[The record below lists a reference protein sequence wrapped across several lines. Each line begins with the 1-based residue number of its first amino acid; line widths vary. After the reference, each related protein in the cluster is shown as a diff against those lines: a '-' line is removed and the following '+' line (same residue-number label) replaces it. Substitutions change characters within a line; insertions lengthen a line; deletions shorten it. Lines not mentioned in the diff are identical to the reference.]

1 MHEITER
8 ATILQRQV
16 ERQRFSGDDP
26 VVELVPRLSQAEI
39 VARVIAAE
47 RTGAT
52 LALGETRYN
61 PNEDLA
67 AAALREAAGSLHS
80 WGFAVA
86 RVRLDEASRAHDPAL
101 QQRVSL
107 FKALTRHLSAIIYVP
122 LGEKLRLGLPEL
134 DEVLRGL
141 DLLPPAES
149 LHYRDELDRLLT
161 LREAAAGGDR
171 FLAAAWTFVR
181 AQLAMAGGQDEAALL
196 WLLNIAARQPVIAE
210 GYLGELL
217 GRARRQLLTLIGEP
231 NPGDPATPL
240 DPVRPRELFNA
251 LTARLSADMGR
262 DLTQGMQFFA
272 VTEYI
277 AADLADDRQ
286 GSEATPPRKS
296 KQTKAQ

>member
-1 MHEITER
+1 MREIAER
-8 ATILQRQV
+8 AAALQRQV
-16 ERQRFSGDDP
+16 ERQRFAGDDP

-47 RTGAT
+47 RTGAP
-52 LALGETRYN
+52 LALGEMRYN

-67 AAALREAAGSLHS
+67 EAALREAAASLRS

-122 LGEKLRLGLPEL
+122 LVEKLRLGLPEL
-134 DEVLRGL
+134 DDALRGL
-141 DLLPPAES
+141 DLLPSAES
-149 LHYRDELDRLLT
+149 LHFRDELDRLLT
-161 LREAAAGGDR
+161 LREAAAGGDQ
-171 FLAAAWTFVR
+171 FLATAWTFVR

-196 WLLNIAARQPVIAE
+196 WLLSVAARQPAITD

-217 GRARRQLLTLIGEP
+217 GRARRQILTLIGEP
-231 NPGDPATPL
+231 DPGDPTTPI

-251 LTARLSADMGR
+251 LTARLSTDLGR
-262 DLTQGMQFFA
+262 DLLQGMQYFA
-272 VTEYI
+272 VTEYV

-286 GSEATPPRKS
+286 GNKSTTPRKG
-296 KQTKAQ
+296 KNANP

>member
-1 MHEITER
+1 MREITER
-8 ATILQRQV
+8 AAALQRQV
-16 ERQRFSGDDP
+16 ERQRFAGEDP

-52 LALGETRYN
+52 LAVGETRYN

-67 AAALREAAGSLHS
+67 EAALREASGALRS

-86 RVRLDEASRAHDPAL
+86 RVRLDEASRAHDPAS

-134 DEVLRGL
+134 DAVLRGL
-141 DLLPPAES
+141 DLLSPAET
-149 LHYRDELDRLLT
+149 LHFRDEIDRLLT
-161 LREAAAGGDR
+161 LREAAAGGDQ

-196 WLLNIAARQPVIAE
+196 WLLSVAARQPAITD
-210 GYLGELL
+210 GYLGERL
-217 GRARRQLLTLIGEP
+217 GRARRQILTLIGEP
-231 NPGDPATPL
+231 DPGDPATPL

-251 LTARLSADMGR
+251 LTARLSADLGR
-262 DLTQGMQFFA
+262 DLTQGMQYFA
-272 VTEYI
+272 VTECVV
-277 AADLADDRQ
+277 ADLAEDRQ
-286 GSEATPPRKS
+286 GGKPTPTRQGKNAKP
-296 KQTKAQ
+296 Q

>member
-1 MHEITER
+1 MREITER
-8 ATILQRQV
+8 AAILQRQV
-16 ERQRFSGDDP
+16 EHQRFAGNDP
-26 VVELVPRLSQAEI
+26 VVELVPRLSQTEI

-67 AAALREAAGSLHS
+67 EAALREAAGSLRS

-86 RVRLDEASRAHDPAL
+86 RVRLDEASRAHDPAT

-122 LGEKLRLGLPEL
+122 LGEKLRLGLAEL
-134 DEVLRGL
+134 DAVLRGL
-141 DLLPPAES
+141 DLLPSAET
-149 LHYRDELDRLLT
+149 LHFRDELDRLLT
-161 LREAAAGGDR
+161 LREAAAGGDQ
-171 FLAAAWTFVR
+171 FLAAAWTLVR

-196 WLLNIAARQPVIAE
+196 WLLSIAARQPAIID
-210 GYLGELL
+210 GYLGEMF
-217 GRARRQLLTLIGEP
+217 GHARRQILTLIGEP
-231 NPGDPATPL
+231 DPGDPATPT

-251 LTARLSADMGR
+251 LTARLSADLGR

-277 AADLADDRQ
+277 AADLADD
-286 GSEATPPRKS
+286 GNESKSAPTRKG
-296 KQTKAQ
+296 KKAKPQ

>member
-1 MHEITER
+1 MREITER
-8 ATILQRQV
+8 AAALQRQV
-16 ERQRFSGDDP
+16 ERQRFAGEDP

-52 LALGETRYN
+52 LAVGETRYN

-67 AAALREAAGSLHS
+67 EAALGEAAGALRS

-134 DEVLRGL
+134 DAVRQGL
-141 DLLPPAES
+141 DLLPAAES
-149 LHYRDELDRLLT
+149 LHFRDELDRLLT
-161 LREAAAGGDR
+161 LREAAAGGDQ

-196 WLLNIAARQPVIAE
+196 WLLSIAARQPAIGE
-210 GYLGELL
+210 GYLADLL
-217 GRARRQLLTLIGEP
+217 GRARRQLLTLIGAP
-231 NPGDPATPL
+231 DPGDPTTPI

-251 LTARLSADMGR
+251 LTARLSAELGR
-262 DLTQGMQFFA
+262 DLTQGMQYFA
-272 VTEYI
+272 VTEYV

-286 GSEATPPRKS
+286 GSKSTPQRKS
-296 KQTKAQ
+296 KNAKSQ

>member
-1 MHEITER
+1 MREITER
-8 ATILQRQV
+8 AAALQRQV
-16 ERQRFSGDDP
+16 ERQRFAGDDP

-67 AAALREAAGSLHS
+67 EAALREAAASLRS

-86 RVRLDEASRAHDPAL
+86 RVRLDEASRAHDPSL

-122 LGEKLRLGLPEL
+122 LVEKLRLGLPEL
-134 DEVLRGL
+134 DDALRGL

-149 LHYRDELDRLLT
+149 LHFRDELDRLLT
-161 LREAAAGGDR
+161 LREAAAGGDQ
-171 FLAAAWTFVR
+171 FLATAWTFVR

-196 WLLNIAARQPVIAE
+196 WLLSVAARQPAITD

-217 GRARRQLLTLIGEP
+217 GRARRQILTLIGEP
-231 NPGDPATPL
+231 DPGDPATPI

-251 LTARLSADMGR
+251 LTARLSTDLGR
-262 DLTQGMQFFA
+262 DLLQGMRYFA
-272 VTEYI
+272 VTEYV

-286 GSEATPPRKS
+286 GNKSTTPRKG
-296 KQTKAQ
+296 KNANP

>member
-1 MHEITER
+1 MREITER
-8 ATILQRQV
+8 AAALRRQI
-16 ERQRFSGDDP
+16 ERQRFAGDDP

-67 AAALREAAGSLHS
+67 AAALHEAAGALRS

-86 RVRLDEASRAHDPAL
+86 RVRLDEASRSHDPAL

-107 FKALTRHLSAIIYVP
+107 FKALARHLSAIIYVP

-134 DEVLRGL
+134 DGVLRGL

-149 LHYRDELDRLLT
+149 LHFRDELDRLLT
-161 LREAAAGGDR
+161 LREAAAGGDQ

-196 WLLNIAARQPVIAE
+196 WLLSIAARQPAITE

-217 GRARRQLLTLIGEP
+217 GRARRQILALIGEP
-231 NPGDPATPL
+231 DPDDPATPP

-251 LTARLSADMGR
+251 LSARLSADLGR
-262 DLTQGMQFFA
+262 DLAQGMQYFA
-272 VTEYI
+272 VNEYV
-277 AADLADDRQ
+277 AADLADEQQKIKPTSQR
-286 GSEATPPRKS
+286 GRK
-296 KQTKAQ
+296 QADPQ